1 MKENWQYKKLGEV
14 CDVINGLWTG
24 KKEPLIN
31 VAVIRNTNF
40 SKDCKL
46 KFDDVAYINVEE
58 KQFNSRKLK
67 FGDIIV
73 EKSGGSEKQPVGRA
87 VLFDVKYDNFSFSN
101 FTATLRIKDINVIDP
116 FFLHKSLYFY
126 YKNGE
131 TFKMQSKTTGLHNLN
146 MKDYLNLS
154 IPLPSLK
161 EQERIV
167 AELDL
172 LSGIIEKQ
180 KQQLKELDTLAQ
192 SIFYSMFGDP
202 ISNEKNWPLKKLGE
216 ICNIERGG
224 SPRPIEKYL
233 TDDPNGL
240 NWIKI
245 GDATLGGMY
254 INSTK
259 QKIIHEGLKK
269 TRFVHKGNFLLSNSM
284 SFGKPYI
291 LGIDGCIHD
300 GWLVIQDFQNIFNK
314 IYLYHY
320 LNSQSVYENFKKMAV
335 GGVVNNLNKDMVK
348 KLPVSIPPFSLQN
361 EFAVKIEKIEKQKE
375 TINKSIE
382 ETQKIFDYTMDKYFG

>member
-24 KKEPLIN
+24 KKEPLIK

-87 VLFDVKYDNFSFSN
+87 VLFDVRYDNFSFSN
-101 FTATLRIKDINVIDP
+101 FTATLRIKDINIIDP

-202 ISNEKNWPLKKLGE
+202 ITNDKGWEIKKLGE
-216 ICNIERGG
+216 ISEIGSGGTPSKSIKEYWENGTIPWIGSNMCQNIIINKTDG
-224 SPRPIEKYL
+224 KYITEDGL
-233 TDDPNGL
+233 KHSSAKILPLNSVLVALVGATIGKVGLLKTICCTNQNIAFIKPTDKFNSYFLFYVIISLYPLFQD
-240 NWIKI
+240 
-245 GDATLGGMY
+245 LGGD
-254 INSTK
+254 K
-259 QKIIHEGLKK
+259 
-269 TRFVHKGNFLLSNSM
+269 F
-284 SFGKPYI
+284 
-291 LGIDGCIHD
+291 
-300 GWLVIQDFQNIFNK
+300 
-314 IYLYHY
+314 
-320 LNSQSVYENFKKMAV
+320 KMA
-335 GGVVNNLNKDMVK
+335 NLTFIRN
-348 KLPVSIPPFSLQN
+348 LPIILPPLDLQN
-361 EFAVKIEKIEKQKE
+361 RFAEKIEKIEKQKE
-375 TINKSIE
+375 AINKSIE
-382 ETQKIFDYTMDKYFG
+382 ETQKLFDYTMDKYFG